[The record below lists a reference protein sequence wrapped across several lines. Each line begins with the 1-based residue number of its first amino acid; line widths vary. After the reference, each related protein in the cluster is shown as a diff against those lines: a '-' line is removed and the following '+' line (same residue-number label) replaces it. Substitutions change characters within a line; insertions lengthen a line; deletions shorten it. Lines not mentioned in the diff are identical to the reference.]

1 MWILII
7 LSIWRELCY
16 LPTLIFCYMLW
27 DLHVAVK
34 CFEFHIINVNI
45 RKMLLVI
52 THLLK
57 HLKRVLSAMY
67 HSIAPDP
74 AMFVDIRAF
83 YDLQSILA
91 SPSMSSERAI
101 LLALGVN
108 RSNP

>member
-1 MWILII
+1 
-7 LSIWRELCY
+7 
-16 LPTLIFCYMLW
+16 
-27 DLHVAVK
+27 
-34 CFEFHIINVNI
+34 
-45 RKMLLVI
+45 MLLVI